1 MKDDIDLMDEVIPLF
16 ASPVHYPKLAELLAD
31 ASHLPGP
38 RVNLTLAYR
47 FADWFNK
54 VWLHEDL
61 QDMLFAWTF
70 STAEAAPTNDPR
82 EFLPFCGLLALCSY
96 YPHADEATQKRIL
109 ERVQAAMNDSRWRV
123 REAAAIGLQRIA
135 EKDFAPVKAFI
146 TQCLPEAN
154 MLEMRAI
161 IAALAHPPIL
171 NNGIARYSLMVS
183 EEILNRLYAE
193 LTAGKKPKN
202 LSILSK
208 GLQYALSVFVA
219 ALPEEGF
226 RLLRKFAELGDSEL
240 NKILTA
246 NLRKARLVKKYTT
259 QINEIYAII
268 HVHEEENVQ

>member
-1 MKDDIDLMDEVIPLF
+1 VKEDTDFMDKVIPLF
-16 ASPVHYPKLAELLAD
+16 ASPVHYPQLAEQLAA

-38 RVNLTLAYR
+38 RVNLTLSYQ

-54 VWLHEDL
+54 AWLHEDL
-61 QDMLFAWTF
+61 QDMLFGWTGT
-70 STAEAAPTNDPR
+70 SAEDAPTNAPR

-96 YPHADEATQKRIL
+96 YPHADEATQERIMG
-109 ERVQAAMNDSRWRV
+109 RVQVAMNDSRWRV

-146 TQCLPEAN
+146 TQHLPEAN

-171 NNGIARYSLMVS
+171 NNGIARYSLAVS
-183 EEILNRLYAE
+183 EEILGRLYTG
-193 LTAGKKPKN
+193 LQGGKKPKN

-226 RLLRKFAELGDSEL
+226 PLLRKFAGLGEPEI
-240 NKILTA
+240 NRIITA
-246 NLRKARLVKKYTT
+246 NLRKARLVKKYTK

-268 HVHEEENVQ
+268 HVHEEEML